1 MADPEILTHG
11 TARLAYWRAGSG
23 PAVLLIQGA
32 GAVGGVWRAQ
42 TDALSAAHT
51 TVVFDNRGIGGSQ
64 ILAGALSIEA
74 MAEDALAIA
83 DAAGLDRFHL
93 VAHSMGGLIAQEV
106 ALRAPGRVRSLS
118 LLCTF
123 ARGRQATRMT
133 PDMIVIG
140 LRTRVGSR
148 AARRKAF
155 LELVVPVELLA
166 ARGLEAVA
174 AEMCDLFQRDL
185 ADQPPIIMKQL
196 GAMRRYD
203 ASARLEKLAT
213 IPTLVVS
220 GALDRIAPPAFGR
233 ELAAAIPGARFLE
246 IAGAAH
252 SLPIHQ
258 AAAVNA
264 LLQEHFAI
272 SAKRAG

>member
-1 MADPEILTHG
+1 MAEPEILSQP

-23 PAVLLIQGA
+23 PAVLMIQGA
-32 GAVGGVWRAQ
+32 GAVGGVWGAQ
-42 TDALSAAHT
+42 TEALSGAYT

-64 ILAGALSIEA
+64 ILSGGLSIET
-74 MAEDALAIA
+74 MADDALAIA

-106 ALRAPGRVRSLS
+106 ALRATARVRSLS

-140 LRTRVGSR
+140 LRTRVGTR
-148 AARRKAF
+148 AARRRAF
-155 LELVVPVELLA
+155 LELVVPLELLA
-166 ARGLEAVA
+166 ARGVDAVGV
-174 AEMCDLFQRDL
+174 EMGQLFQRDL

-203 ASARLEKLAT
+203 ASARLGSLAA

-220 GALDRIAPPAFGR
+220 AALDRIAPPAFGR

-258 AAAVNA
+258 PA
-264 LLQEHFAI
+264 LINGLLTEHFAA
-272 SAKRAG
+272 SA

>member
-1 MADPEILTHG
+1 MADPEILAHA

-32 GAVGGVWRAQ
+32 GAVGGVWRPQ
-42 TDALSAAHT
+42 IDALSAEHT
-51 TVVFDNRGIGGSQ
+51 TVVFDNRGVGGSQ
-64 ILAGALSIEA
+64 ILAGALSIGA
-74 MAEDALAIA
+74 MADDAIAIA

-106 ALRAPGRVRSLS
+106 ALRASARVRSLS

-123 ARGRQATRMT
+123 ARGRQATRLT
-133 PDMIVIG
+133 PDMMVIG
-140 LRTRVGSR
+140 LRTRVGTR

-155 LELVVPVELLA
+155 LELVVPAELLA
-166 ARGLEAVA
+166 ARGVDAVG
-174 AEMCDLFQRDL
+174 AEMSQLFQRDL

-203 ASARLEKLAT
+203 VSARLDQLAP

-220 GALDRIAPPAFGR
+220 AALDRIALPAFGR

-258 AAAVNA
+258 AAAVNS
-264 LLQEHFAI
+264 LLREHFAA
-272 SAKRAG
+272 S

>member
-1 MADPEILTHG
+1 MADPEMLEHAG
-11 TARLAYWRAGSG
+11 ARLAYWREGSG
-23 PAVLLIQGA
+23 PGVLLIQGA
-32 GAVGGVWRAQ
+32 GAVGSVWRPQ
-42 TDALSAAHT
+42 VDGLSAAYT
-51 TVVFDNRGIGGSQ
+51 TVSFDNRGIGASQ
-64 ILAGALSIEA
+64 MPAGGLSIEA
-74 MAEDALAIA
+74 MAEDAIAIA
-83 DAAGLDRFHL
+83 GAAGLDQFHL

-106 ALRAPGRVRSLS
+106 ALRAAGRVRSLS

-140 LRTRVGSR
+140 LRTRVGTR

-155 LELVVPVELLA
+155 MELVAPEELLA
-166 ARGLEAVA
+166 ARGAGVVA
-174 AEMCDLFQRDL
+174 AEMNQLFQRDL

-203 ASARLEKLAT
+203 ASARLANLAT

-220 GALDRIAPPAFGR
+220 GALDRIALPAFSR
-233 ELAAAIPGARFLE
+233 ELAAAIPGARLLE

-258 AAAVNA
+258 ATAVNA
-264 LLQEHFAI
+264 LLTEHFGVAQT
-272 SAKRAG
+272 AK